1 MQPNKT
7 LLIAAVFSLAAA
19 ALPAATMVYNN
30 GVSYSGFYLNPG
42 TSEVGDE
49 ILLGSGP
56 RVANSFQF
64 EYYGSGLQS
73 GGVNNEQFRVRFYQ
87 NDGAFLGS
95 GPGGDTYLPNTVFY
109 DSGFQTLAAPTDP
122 SGRNTYLFDLS
133 YTNLVLPDRFTWSVE
148 FTGIDAGETA
158 GVSIYDPPSVGNN
171 LDDYWL
177 RTGGG
182 WELRGTNGQPINFG
196 AQITTVPEPST
207 YVIAILGGLCGLAVL
222 GRRRR

>member
-7 LLIAAVFSLAAA
+7 LLAIAVLALATAAV
-19 ALPAATMVYNN
+19 PAATMVYNN

-42 TSEVGDE
+42 ASEVGDE

-56 RVANSFQF
+56 RIASTFQF
-64 EYYGSGLQS
+64 EYFSSGLHS
-73 GGVNNEQFRVRFYQ
+73 GGVSNEQFRVRFYL

-95 GPGGDTYLPNTVFY
+95 GPGGDTYLPNTVIY
-109 DSGFQTLAAPTDP
+109 DSGLQTLESATDP

-133 YTNLVLPDRFTWSVE
+133 YTNLVLPNRFTWSVQ
-148 FTGIDAGETA
+148 FSGIGPGEVA
-158 GVSIYDPPSVGNN
+158 GVSIYDPPAAGNN

-177 RTGGG
+177 RNGGV
-182 WELRGTNGQPINFG
+182 WELRGTNGQPISFG

-207 YVIAILGGLCGLAVL
+207 YVLALLGGLCGFALL
-222 GRRRR
+222 GWRRR

>member
-1 MQPNKT
+1 MQSNRT
-7 LLIAAVFSLAAA
+7 LFATLAISMAAVAC
-19 ALPAATMVYNN
+19 PAATMVYNN

-42 TSEVGDE
+42 SSEVADE

-56 RVANSFQF
+56 RIANTFQF
-64 EYYGSGLQS
+64 EYFGAGLHSGNVS
-73 GGVNNEQFRVRFYQ
+73 NEQFRVRFYL

-109 DSGFQTLAAPTDP
+109 DSGPQLLEAPSDP

-133 YTNLVLPDRFTWSVE
+133 YTNIVLPDRFTWSIE
-148 FTGIDAGETA
+148 FQGIDAGETA
-158 GVSIYDPPSVGNN
+158 GVSIYDPPTVGSN

-177 RTGGG
+177 RTGTG

-196 AQITTVPEPST
+196 AQITTVPEPAS
-207 YVIAILGGLCGLAVL
+207 YALAILGGLCGLAL
-222 GRRRR
+222 LSRRKR

>member
-1 MQPNKT
+1 MQPNKI
-7 LLIAAVFSLAAA
+7 LLIAAVFSLATAMV
-19 ALPAATMVYNN
+19 PAATMVYNN

-42 TSEVGDE
+42 GSEVGDE
-49 ILLGSGP
+49 ILLGAGP
-56 RVANSFQF
+56 RVASSFQF
-64 EYYGSGLQS
+64 EYFGSGLQS
-73 GGVNNEQFRVRFYQ
+73 GGVNNEQFRIRFYR

-109 DSGFQTLAAPTDP
+109 DSGAQTLAPPTDP

-148 FTGIDAGETA
+148 FTGIDSGETA
-158 GVSIYDPPSVGNN
+158 GVSIYDPPAIGNN

-177 RTGGG
+177 RTVGG

-207 YVIAILGGLCGLAVL
+207 YVLTILGGLCGLVVL
-222 GRRRR
+222 SRRKR